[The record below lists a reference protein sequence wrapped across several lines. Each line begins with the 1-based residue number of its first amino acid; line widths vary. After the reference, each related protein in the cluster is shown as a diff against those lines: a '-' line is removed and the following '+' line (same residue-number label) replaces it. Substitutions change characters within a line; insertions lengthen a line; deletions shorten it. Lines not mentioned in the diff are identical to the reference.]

1 MPRCYRWIP
10 LALLTACARPEQ
22 RGPAQQYGLGRAAT
36 APEIAAVVVDPLSN
50 RMGFIPPA
58 PGFLDHVR
66 RVTRALGILV
76 IFDEDPGLSLIET
89 IAPFGVKVAIDRD
102 GSSVLSRI
110 VAGFKATHAENC
122 LVVPSS
128 APFIKPNVIFQLFES
143 VRGFDAAVP
152 RWRSGKIEPLL
163 AAYNKK
169 AFLRAAARS
178 KKKKVLGSV
187 VEKLSAISYVDVEK
201 FLKPL
206 DPELYSFF
214 RVKDE
219 RDLRKARRIAQSR
232 PR

>member
-1 MPRCYRWIP
+1 M
-10 LALLTACARPEQ
+10 LTNKC
-22 RGPAQQYGLGRAAT
+22 
-36 APEIAAVVVDPLSN
+36 AVVVTDGMEKSLLPSRFGEKATSTLLQYV
-50 RMGFIPPA
+50 
-58 PGFLDHVR
+58 LDSVWT
-66 RVTRALGILV
+66 VADEILV
-76 IFDEDPGLSLIET
+76 IFDEDPGLPLIEA

-102 GSSVLSRI
+102 GSSPLSRI
-110 VAGFKATHAENC
+110 VAGFKATHAEDC

-143 VRGFDAAVP
+143 VKGFDAAVP
-152 RWRSGKIEPLL
+152 KWRSGKIEPLL

-169 AFLRAAARS
+169 AFLRAAARG
-178 KKKKVLGSV
+178 KKKTVLSSLI
-187 VEKLSAISYVDVEK
+187 EKLSSVSYVDVEK

>member
-1 MPRCYRWIP
+1 M
-10 LALLTACARPEQ
+10 LTNKC
-22 RGPAQQYGLGRAAT
+22 
-36 APEIAAVVVDPLSN
+36 AVVVNDGMESSLLPSRFGERASSTLLQYV
-50 RMGFIPPA
+50 
-58 PGFLDHVR
+58 LDSVWT
-66 RVTRALGILV
+66 VADEILV
-76 IFDEDPGLSLIET
+76 IFDEDPGLPLIET

-102 GSSVLSRI
+102 GISVVSRI
-110 VAGFKATHAENC
+110 VAGFKATQAENC

-169 AFLRAAARS
+169 VFLRAAARS
-178 KKKKVLGSV
+178 KKKVLGSV
-187 VEKLSAISYVDVEK
+187 VKKLSAISFVGVEK

-214 RVKDE
+214 RVKDA

>member
-1 MPRCYRWIP
+1 M
-10 LALLTACARPEQ
+10 LTNKC
-22 RGPAQQYGLGRAAT
+22 
-36 APEIAAVVVDPLSN
+36 AVVVNDGMENSLLPSRFGERASSTLLQYV
-50 RMGFIPPA
+50 
-58 PGFLDHVR
+58 LDSVWT
-66 RVTRALGILV
+66 VADEILV

-110 VAGFKATHAENC
+110 VAGFKAT
-122 LVVPSS
+122 
-128 APFIKPNVIFQLFES
+128 PNVIFQLFES

-152 RWRSGKIEPLL
+152 RWGSGKIEPLL

-169 AFLRAAARS
+169 AFLSAAARS
-178 KKKKVLGSV
+178 KKKVLSSLV
-187 VEKLSAISYVDVEK
+187 DKLSAVSYVDVEK

>member
-1 MPRCYRWIP
+1 MPTNKC
-10 LALLTACARPEQ
+10 
-22 RGPAQQYGLGRAAT
+22 
-36 APEIAAVVVDPLSN
+36 AVVVTDGMENSLLPSRFGEKASSTLLQYV
-50 RMGFIPPA
+50 
-58 PGFLDHVR
+58 LDSVWT
-66 RVTRALGILV
+66 VADEILV
-76 IFDEDPGLSLIET
+76 IFDDDPSLSLIES
-89 IAPFGVKVAIDRD
+89 IAPFGVKVAIDRES
-102 GSSVLSRI
+102 SSVLSRI
-110 VAGFKATHAENC
+110 VAGFKATQSVDC

-152 RWRSGKIEPLL
+152 KWRSGKIEPLL

-178 KKKKVLGSV
+178 KRRGLSSL
-187 VEKLSAISYVDVEK
+187 VESLSAVSYVDVEK

>member
-1 MPRCYRWIP
+1 M
-10 LALLTACARPEQ
+10 LTNKC
-22 RGPAQQYGLGRAAT
+22 
-36 APEIAAVVVDPLSN
+36 AVVVTDGMENSLLPSRFGEKATSTLLQYV
-50 RMGFIPPA
+50 
-58 PGFLDHVR
+58 LDSVWT
-66 RVTRALGILV
+66 VADEILV
-76 IFDEDPGLSLIET
+76 IFDEDPGLPLIEA

-102 GSSVLSRI
+102 GSSPLSRI
-110 VAGFKATHAENC
+110 VAGFKATHAEDC

-143 VRGFDAAVP
+143 VKGFDAAVP
-152 RWRSGKIEPLL
+152 KWRSGKIEPLL

-178 KKKKVLGSV
+178 KKKTVLSSLI
-187 VEKLSAISYVDVEK
+187 EKLSSVSYVDVEK

>member
-1 MPRCYRWIP
+1 M
-10 LALLTACARPEQ
+10 LTNKC
-22 RGPAQQYGLGRAAT
+22 
-36 APEIAAVVVDPLSN
+36 AVVVNDGMENSLLPSRFGEKATSTLLQYV
-50 RMGFIPPA
+50 
-58 PGFLDHVR
+58 LDSVWT
-66 RVTRALGILV
+66 VADEILV
-76 IFDEDPGLSLIET
+76 IFDEDPGLPLIES
-89 IAPFGVKVAIDRD
+89 IAPFGVKVAIDRAG
-102 GSSVLSRI
+102 GSLLSRI

-128 APFIKPNVIFQLFES
+128 APFIKPNVIFQLLVS

-163 AAYNKK
+163 AAYNRK

-187 VEKLSAISYVDVEK
+187 VKKLSAISFVYVEK

>member
-1 MPRCYRWIP
+1 M
-10 LALLTACARPEQ
+10 LTNKC
-22 RGPAQQYGLGRAAT
+22 
-36 APEIAAVVVDPLSN
+36 AVVVNDGMENSLLPSRFGERASSTLLQYV
-50 RMGFIPPA
+50 
-58 PGFLDHVR
+58 LDSVWT
-66 RVTRALGILV
+66 VADEILV

-178 KKKKVLGSV
+178 KKKVLSSLV
-187 VEKLSAISYVDVEK
+187 DKLSAVSYVDVER